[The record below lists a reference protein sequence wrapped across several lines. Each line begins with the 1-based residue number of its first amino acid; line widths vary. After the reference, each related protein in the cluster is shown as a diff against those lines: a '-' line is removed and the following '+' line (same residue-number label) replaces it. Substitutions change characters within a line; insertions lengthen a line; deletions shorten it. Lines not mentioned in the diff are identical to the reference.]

1 MLSAKQIPS
10 GKNGQI
16 EITIDT
22 GNLSGAVEK
31 LVHVKT
37 NDPQNPIVGLS
48 IKAVVEPEFAISES
62 TIFFGRAPEGKQ
74 ITKVIEITPSPGKSL
89 KILSVRSED
98 PKVAVKLEPATGTQ
112 YKLIAVQKADAK
124 PGYHFGKIII
134 KTNSRYSP
142 ETTIYESGE
151 VTAPAQ

>member
-48 IKAVVEPEFAISES
+48 IKAVVEPEIGISES
-62 TIFFGRAPEGKQ
+62 TIFFGRTPEGKQ

-98 PKVAVKLEPATGTQ
+98 PKVAVKLEPANGTQ
-112 YKLIAVQKADAK
+112 YNLIAVQKADAK
-124 PGYHFGKIII
+124 SGYHFGKIII

-142 ETTIYESGE
+142 EVTIYESGE
-151 VTAPAQ
+151 VTAPVR

>member
-1 MLSAKQIPS
+1 LLSAKRIHP
-10 GKNGQI
+10 GKDGQI

-22 GNLSGAVEK
+22 GSLSGAVEK
-31 LVHVKT
+31 FVNVKT

-48 IKAVVEPEFAISES
+48 IKAVVEPEIGISEP

-74 ITKVIEITPSPGKSL
+74 ITKEIEITLSPAKPL
-89 KILSVRSED
+89 KILSARSED
-98 PKVAVKLEPATGTQ
+98 PAVVVRLEPAPQ
-112 YKLIAVQKADAK
+112 SRYKLIAVQKADAK

-142 ETTIYESGE
+142 EITIYESGE
-151 VTAPAQ
+151 VAAPAR